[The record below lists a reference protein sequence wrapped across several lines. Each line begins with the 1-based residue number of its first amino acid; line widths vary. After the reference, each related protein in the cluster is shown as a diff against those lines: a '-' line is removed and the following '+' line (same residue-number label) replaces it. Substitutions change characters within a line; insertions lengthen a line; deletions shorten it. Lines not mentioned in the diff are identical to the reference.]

1 MEVDPQSRIYE
12 RYKIDR
18 VVPCV
23 EQAYHRNKNAEIE
36 AWPAGPE
43 EEHATLAPDEGD
55 LEEEAE
61 LYDYASGRLGCW
73 MPAGREID
81 HAMRDA
87 AEDFGSERE
96 DDEEMEDA
104 RSEYSED
111 SRASVVSSGSAVSV
125 ATTGTTAS
133 ASSTT
138 PATGQNRIRMTRRR
152 QVANMEWERLPAL
165 PAIDE

>member
-1 MEVDPQSRIYE
+1 M
-12 RYKIDR
+12 
-18 VVPCV
+18 
-23 EQAYHRNKNAEIE
+23 
-36 AWPAGPE
+36 
-43 EEHATLAPDEGD
+43 
-55 LEEEAE
+55 
-61 LYDYASGRLGCW
+61 YDYAGGRLGCW

-111 SRASVVSSGSAVSV
+111 SCTSVVSSGSAMSV

-133 ASSTT
+133 ASSTA
-138 PATGQNRIRMTRRR
+138 PAIGQRARVARWRTGGNM
-152 QVANMEWERLPAL
+152 QVL
-165 PAIDE
+165 PAIDERGPRCRGWTEARALRVKLPGCCGCPLVEAL